1 MNSKKR
7 ILVPLGIVVAGAALT
22 GILIATGGSASKET
36 PPVKALL
43 VETLD
48 PNPEDIPIPVRGTGV
63 VTAAQQ
69 VALVP
74 QVSGKITQTNPRL
87 LPGGRFKT
95 GEVIAHIDPRDYLA
109 LRDQAQSQAQRAELE
124 LALEKGRGEVAQRE
138 WELVGE
144 DGTEPSD
151 LALRKPQ
158 YALAEQNVVAAKG
171 ALQQAQLNVS
181 RTRLTA
187 PFNSVVVSES
197 IDIGQVVGPGTV
209 AATLIGTDQLWVKVS
224 LPMSEVDVLKFRD
237 TEGPGSPARV
247 IQRLADG
254 RIVEHSG
261 HALQLGGALDP
272 QTRLAQVTVAI
283 DKPFDSESSSLP
295 LLPGAYVEVIFEGL
309 LASQVIRLPRA
320 AVYNGNT
327 VWVAADQILARRT
340 VEITGSDADSVLVAS
355 GLSPGDSIIT
365 TALSLPVEGTP
376 VSVIGGT
383 Q

>member
-1 MNSKKR
+1 MNSNKR

-22 GILIATGGSASKET
+22 GILIATGGSASKEV
-36 PPVKALL
+36 PEVKSLL

-48 PNPEDIPIPVRGTGV
+48 TQPEDIPIPVRGTGV

-74 QVSGKITQTNPRL
+74 QVSGKITKTDSRL
-87 LPGGRFKT
+87 LPGGRFKV
-95 GEVIAHIDPRDYLA
+95 GEVIAHIDPRDYIA

-124 LALEKGRGEVAQRE
+124 LALERGRGEVAQRE

-144 DGTEPSD
+144 EGTEPSD

-171 ALQQAQLNVS
+171 ALKQAELNVS

-187 PFNSVVVSES
+187 PFNAVVVSEN
-197 IDIGQVVGPGTV
+197 IDVGQVVGPGTV

-237 TEGPGSPARV
+237 SEGHGSPARV

-272 QTRLAQVTVAI
+272 QTRLAQITVAI
-283 DKPFDSESSSLP
+283 DKPFDSETSPLP

-320 AVYNGNT
+320 SVYNGNT
-327 VWVAADQILARRT
+327 VWVAADAILERRT
-340 VEITGSDADSVLVAS
+340 VEITGSDSDSVLVAS
-355 GLSPGDSIIT
+355 GLKPGDAVIT

-376 VSVIGGT
+376 VSVTGGAP
-383 Q
+383 